1 MIASGLAIGMNNRL
15 NGADVRRAVLAMAG
29 MLLCLAW
36 MSLPAMAHDVSARN
50 AGYIESISGIAP
62 IPFLYL
68 GAKHMV
74 TGIDHVLFLI
84 GVVFFL
90 RRFKDILTYVS
101 LFTLGHSLTLLGG
114 VLGGFHANEYLV
126 DAIIGL
132 SVIYKAYD
140 NIGGFD
146 GMGALRI
153 DPKWAVLAFGLAH
166 GTGLATKLQAL
177 AVSEDGLFWNMI
189 SFNIG
194 VELGQ
199 VLVLTFVV
207 SLLNIWRLVK
217 GFERQ
222 AFYAN
227 CVLMF
232 LGFILFGQHFYAF
245 LTNGGG

>member
-1 MIASGLAIGMNNRL
+1 MQAGVTTFLPPMSASWLQRQSILLGAMGLLAVWLVFPAI
-15 NGADVRRAVLAMAG
+15 
-29 MLLCLAW
+29 
-36 MSLPAMAHDVSARN
+36 AHDVSERN

-74 TGIDHVLFLI
+74 TGIDHVLFLV

-90 RRFKDILTYVS
+90 RVFKDILIYVS
-101 LFTLGHSLTLLGG
+101 FFTLGHSLTLLGG

-146 GMGALRI
+146 GWGALRI
-153 DPKWAVLAFGLAH
+153 NPKWAVAAFGLAH

-177 AVSEDGLFWNMI
+177 SVSDEGLFWNMI
-189 SFNIG
+189 SFNVG

-199 VLVLTFVV
+199 MLVLIFVV
-207 SLLNIWRLVK
+207 SLLNVWRLAP

-222 AFYAN
+222 AWFAN
-227 CVLMF
+227 CLLMF
-232 LGFILFGQHFYAF
+232 AGFVLFGQHFFAF
-245 LTNGGG
+245 LTNGGE

>member
-1 MIASGLAIGMNNRL
+1 MTLAGLTLRTEGRSDGREMTRAVMATIGML
-15 NGADVRRAVLAMAG
+15 ICFAWLAM
-29 MLLCLAW
+29 
-36 MSLPAMAHDVSARN
+36 PAIAHDVSARN

-101 LFTLGHSLTLLGG
+101 LFTIGHSLTLLGG

-146 GMGALRI
+146 GMGAFRI

-177 AVSEDGLFWNMI
+177 AVSEEGLFWNMI

-232 LGFILFGQHFYAF
+232 LGFVLFGQHFFAF

>member
-1 MIASGLAIGMNNRL
+1 MILPTAAYLSVRTMRAHGPDRWVILLALGLVAVACL
-15 NGADVRRAVLAMAG
+15 N
-29 MLLCLAW
+29 
-36 MSLPAMAHDVSARN
+36 LPAFAHDVSARN
-50 AGYIESISGIAP
+50 AGYIESISGFAP

-90 RRFKDILTYVS
+90 REFRDILVYVS

-132 SVIYKAYD
+132 SVVYKAYD
-140 NIGGFD
+140 NIGGF
-146 GMGALRI
+146 GTLRI
-153 DPKWAVLAFGLAH
+153 DPKWAVGAFGLAH

-177 AVSEDGLFWNMI
+177 SVSDEGLFWNMI

-194 VELGQ
+194 VEMGQ
-199 VLVLTFVV
+199 VLVLIFVV
-207 SLLNIWRLVK
+207 SLLNIWRMAN

-222 AFYAN
+222 AWYAN
-227 CVLMF
+227 CALMF
-232 LGFILFGQHFYAF
+232 AGFVLFGQHFYAF

>member
-1 MIASGLAIGMNNRL
+1 MMSSGLAIRSQLIL
-15 NGADVRRAVLAMAG
+15 NPQRASRVLWLMAG
-29 MLLCLAW
+29 LLVCLLWA
-36 MSLPAMAHDVSARN
+36 SVPAFAHDVSARN
-50 AGYIESISGIAP
+50 AGYIESITGIAP

-90 RRFKDILTYVS
+90 RKFKDILTYVS

-126 DAIIGL
+126 DSIIGL
-132 SVIYKAYD
+132 SVVYKAYD
-140 NIGGFD
+140 NIGGF
-146 GMGALRI
+146 GSLRI
-153 DPKWAVLAFGLAH
+153 DPKWAVAAFGLAH

-199 VLVLTFVV
+199 VLVLTFIVA
-207 SLLNIWRLVK
+207 LLNIWRRVK
-217 GFERQ
+217 GFETQ
-222 AFYAN
+222 AYYAN
-227 CVLMF
+227 CVLIF
-232 LGFILFGQHFYAF
+232 LGFVLFGQHFFAF

>member
-1 MIASGLAIGMNNRL
+1 MRRHLSAYPLVTDRLPIILGATLALML
-15 NGADVRRAVLAMAG
+15 WLA
-29 MLLCLAW
+29 
-36 MSLPAMAHDVSARN
+36 LPAFAHDVSERN
-50 AGYIESISGIAP
+50 AGYIESISGVAP

-74 TGIDHVLFLI
+74 TGIDHVLFLV

-90 RRFKDILTYVS
+90 RVFKDILIYVS

-146 GMGALRI
+146 SWGALRI
-153 DPKWAVLAFGLAH
+153 NPKWAVAAFGLAH

-177 AVSEDGLFWNMI
+177 SVSDEGLFWNMI

-194 VELGQ
+194 VEMGQ
-199 VLVLTFVV
+199 VLVLIFVV
-207 SLLNIWRLVK
+207 SLLNIWRMVK
-217 GFERQ
+217 GFEKQ
-222 AFYAN
+222 AYIAN
-227 CVLMF
+227 CLLMF
-232 LGFILFGQHFYAF
+232 AGFVLFGQHFFAF

>member
-1 MIASGLAIGMNNRL
+1 MIRAYSVYAYDRQAVMRIAFTALAIFIL
-15 NGADVRRAVLAMAG
+15 FAM
-29 MLLCLAW
+29 
-36 MSLPAMAHDVSARN
+36 PAFGHDVSQQNAR
-50 AGYIESISGIAP
+50 YIESISGFAP

-74 TGIDHVLFLI
+74 TGTDHVLFLL

-90 RRFKDILTYVS
+90 RKFHDILVFVS
-101 LFTLGHSLTLLGG
+101 LFTIGHSTTLLLG

-132 SVIYKAYD
+132 SVVYKAYD

-146 GMGALRI
+146 KWGALRVN
-153 DPKWAVLAFGLAH
+153 PKWAVAAFGLAH

-177 AVSEDGLFWNMI
+177 SVSEEGLIANMI

-199 VLVLTFVV
+199 VLVLIFIV
-207 SLLNIWRLVK
+207 SLLNLWREVR
-217 GFERQ
+217 GFEQQ
-222 AFYAN
+222 AWYAN
-227 CVLMF
+227 VLLMTA
-232 LGFILFGQHFYAF
+232 GFILFGQHSFAF
-245 LTNGGG
+245 IQSGGL